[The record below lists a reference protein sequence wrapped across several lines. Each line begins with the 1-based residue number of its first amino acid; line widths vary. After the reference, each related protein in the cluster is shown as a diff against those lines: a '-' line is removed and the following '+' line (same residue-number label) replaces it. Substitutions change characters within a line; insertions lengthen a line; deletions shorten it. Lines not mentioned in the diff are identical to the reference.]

1 MHDDCDHII
10 GTRVGLSAACRPHE
24 FDSQE
29 RMPDNDT
36 PSRPPLVL
44 LANDQEWSA
53 RSLESILG
61 PNGYAVLRAYT
72 GRQVLELVRT
82 AQPDL
87 VIVDVRLP
95 DMSGLDVCRT
105 LRDDARFS
113 AATPI
118 IVTSAGAAEREQRIG
133 AFQAGAWEFASQ
145 PLDGEVL
152 LLKLDA
158 FMRSKREMDRLRAE
172 SLLDPVTG
180 LYNMRGI
187 VRRAREIS
195 AEAQRMHSPIACVA
209 FTPVF
214 PPPQHEEQA
223 PPEMATRVVEHVG
236 TIVQRTGRVS
246 DAIGRLGPSEFAII
260 APATEGKGAVRMM
273 ERLQERIESEPLTAD
288 GVELKVKIRA
298 GYCAVPD
305 FAESSVDA
313 VEMLL
318 RATTAL
324 RYARTDEKGS
334 EIRAFEEVPV
344 RSAP

>member
-1 MHDDCDHII
+1 MSEHDK
-10 GTRVGLSAACRPHE
+10 S
-24 FDSQE
+24 
-29 RMPDNDT
+29 
-36 PSRPPLVL
+36 SRPPLVL

-72 GRQVLELVRT
+72 GKQALDLART

-95 DMSGLDVCRT
+95 DMSGPDVCRV
-105 LRDDARFS
+105 LLDDVRFDAS
-113 AATPI
+113 TPLVI
-118 IVTSAGAAEREQRIG
+118 TTSGPAERRQRL
-133 AFQAGAWEFASQ
+133 AAYQAGAWEFASQ

-158 FMRSKREMDRLRAE
+158 FMRSKRESDRLRAE

-180 LYNMRGI
+180 LYNMRGL

-195 AEAQRMHSPIACVA
+195 AQAQRLRAPIACVA
-209 FTPVF
+209 FAPVAETADL
-214 PPPQHEEQA
+214 EER
-223 PPEMATRVVEHVG
+223 PLNGDTERVVEHLAAL
-236 TIVQRTGRVS
+236 IRRSGRVS
-246 DAIGRLGPSEFAII
+246 DAIGRLGPTDFAII
-260 APATEGKGAVRMM
+260 APATASEGAVRMM
-273 ERLQERIESEPLTAD
+273 GRIQRIMDAEPVPSGDAAH
-288 GVELKVKIRA
+288 KVKIRA

-305 FAESSVDA
+305 FSESAVDA

-324 RYARTDEKGS
+324 RYLRTEESGATIK
-334 EIRAFEEVPV
+334 AFEEVPLK
-344 RSAP
+344 SAL